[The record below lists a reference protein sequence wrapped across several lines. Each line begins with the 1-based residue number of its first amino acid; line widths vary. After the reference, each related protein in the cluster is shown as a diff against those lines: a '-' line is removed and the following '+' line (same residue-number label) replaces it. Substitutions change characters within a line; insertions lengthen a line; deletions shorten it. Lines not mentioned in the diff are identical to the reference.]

1 MTTIRTSEDPSVRW
15 AKLFAKLYYCM
26 AKEMIDALGPE
37 EGKKAVA
44 AAIDKFGR
52 ARAASM
58 KEEAAERGLPSDG
71 KATYDAVREMP
82 GIGWSFIP
90 EGVAACPLND
100 VWQDLGSEG
109 RELGALYCEIDHVLL
124 NSFQVGLERNFCLT
138 HGDDYCQFLYREA
151 APSDTSGEA

>member
-58 KEEAAERGLPSDG
+58 KEEAAERGLPTERRLTTLCAKCRESAG
-71 KATYDAVREMP
+71 PLSRRASPPVR
-82 GIGWSFIP
+82 
-90 EGVAACPLND
+90 
-100 VWQDLGSEG
+100 
-109 RELGALYCEIDHVLL
+109 
-124 NSFQVGLERNFCLT
+124 
-138 HGDDYCQFLYREA
+138 
-151 APSDTSGEA
+151 